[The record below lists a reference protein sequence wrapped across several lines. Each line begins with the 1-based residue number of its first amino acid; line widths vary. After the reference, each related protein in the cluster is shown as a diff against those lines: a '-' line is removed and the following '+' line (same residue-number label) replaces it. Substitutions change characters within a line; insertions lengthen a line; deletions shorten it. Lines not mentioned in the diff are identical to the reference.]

1 MILLTGAYRLFF
13 TAAGLFAAVALPFW
27 LVMYMGGADL
37 LDDPMSWHMHEMLF
51 GYLGAALAGFLFTA
65 IPNWTGR
72 PALAPAQIAVLFGL
86 WLAGGRLA
94 IFIAPEALAAQV
106 ITAAFLPVVTVLAG
120 GRDIIAS
127 QNKRNLVVVG
137 LLAAM
142 SLVQAVFLW
151 LDPQWA
157 IDAAL
162 ALSLVLMALVGGRV
176 TPPAFTRNWLNR
188 RGGGKVPPPPFGR
201 VDRAGLTATTL
212 VAASWAATGLSMVTG
227 VLAVLATLALAAR
240 LTRWQAA
247 RVAREP
253 LLLAQHAAY
262 AWLPIGTALLAAASL
277 SDLVTLSQIRHA
289 FGAGGAIGTM
299 TVIVML
305 RALLGHSGRP
315 IEGGRMI
322 DWLLLSLLHIG
333 AALRVISGGSATRS
347 RCCIRQAASGRLAWR
362 CSSCAPADCP
372 GPPASVGPLAQIA
385 PPSMPRGRLQPR
397 AASGTDGAKLSGG
410 SLTWKPY
417 PRTPVSAASR
427 ASTNTQVK
435 PPAPT

>member
-13 TAAGLFAAVALPFW
+13 PAAGLFAAVALPLW
-27 LVMYMGGADL
+27 LVMYMGADL

-86 WLAGGRLA
+86 WLAGRLA
-94 IFIAPEALAAQV
+94 IFVAPEAMAAQV
-106 ITAAFLPVVTVLAG
+106 ITAAFLPVTTVLA

-157 IDAAL
+157 TDAAL
-162 ALSLVLMALVGGRV
+162 ALSLVLMALIGGRV
-176 TPPAFTRNWLNR
+176 TPAFTRNWLNR
-188 RGGGKVPPPPFGR
+188 RGGGKVPPPFGR
-201 VDRAGLTATTL
+201 VDRAGLTATGL

-247 RVAREP
+247 RVAQEP

-289 FGAGGAIGTM
+289 FGAGAIGTM

-305 RALLGHSGRP
+305 RAVLGHSGRP
-315 IEGGRMI
+315 IEGRLI
-322 DWLLLSLLHIG
+322 DWILLACLHLG
-333 AALRVISGGSATRS
+333 ALLRVISGGIGDPIPVLHSA
-347 RCCIRQAASGRLAWR
+347 
-362 CSSCAPADCP
+362 
-372 GPPASVGPLAQIA
+372 
-385 PPSMPRGRLQPR
+385 
-397 AASGTDGAKLSGG
+397 G
-410 SLTWKPY
+410 SLWALGMALFVIRTLPIAMA
-417 PRTPVSAASR
+417 PR
-427 ASTNTQVK
+427 Q
-435 PPAPT
+435 